1 MQSAREIAGWRISST
16 ESDEKSITETGEQV
30 VRLAALEASSR
41 FDPGQ
46 AAHRVQSELYWTRQ
60 AVIACSV
67 RPLVIWREPPIKWQ
81 LLTVGAGVERK
92 KKIYI

>member
-1 MQSAREIAGWRISST
+1 MQSARENAGWRKSST
-16 ESDEKSITETGEQV
+16 ESDEKSIAETGEQD

-41 FDPGQ
+41 FDPQPGQ

-67 RPLVIWREPPIKWQ
+67 RPQQ
-81 LLTVGAGVERK
+81 LEQQTRSWPLPVVAEVERE
-92 KKIYI
+92 KIYI